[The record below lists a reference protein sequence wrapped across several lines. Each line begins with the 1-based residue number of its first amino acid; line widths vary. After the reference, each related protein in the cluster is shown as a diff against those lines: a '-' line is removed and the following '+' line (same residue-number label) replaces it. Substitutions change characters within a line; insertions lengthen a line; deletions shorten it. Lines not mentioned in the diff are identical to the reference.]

1 MLVMHT
7 SEGHKGEG
15 AQWAKK
21 WNKQIKKE
29 KETHKK
35 CDD

>member
-7 SEGHKGEG
+7 TDIGGDTVGDK
-15 AQWAKK
+15 KK

>member
-7 SEGHKGEG
+7 SDRGE
-15 AQWAKK
+15 KK